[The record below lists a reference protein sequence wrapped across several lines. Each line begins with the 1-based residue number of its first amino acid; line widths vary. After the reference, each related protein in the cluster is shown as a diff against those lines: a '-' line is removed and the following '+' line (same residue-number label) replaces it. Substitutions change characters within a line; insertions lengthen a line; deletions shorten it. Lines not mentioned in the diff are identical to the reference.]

1 MILTILVFLI
11 ILSVLVLVHE
21 FGHFIIGKINGIK
34 IEEFALGLPFTKPLF
49 SKKLKDGMKISLY
62 PLLFGGFVKLLGE
75 DADEKS
81 KNSFSR
87 KTVWQR
93 IAVVIAGVV
102 MNLFLA
108 VFAFYIFLTLSGFKV
123 LIPKLADYKF
133 ISPNYNLYHHGQ
145 VSECG
150 VDGKYY
156 QCLLNNCLENFS
168 DSLLATLE
176 AYFVAGKGY
185 KNMINKYLSPSNF
198 LRAKF
203 VKAGF
208 DEKNILYLPNA
219 ITDNNFKMSSGDLDY
234 VAFVGRLSDEKGL
247 KYLLGAAG
255 KLSNIRF
262 VIVGDGPQRV
272 ELEKIKNDNQLNN
285 VEFVGQKNGVELD
298 SLIAGAR
305 LLVLPA
311 VWYENAPLSILEAKA
326 HGKIIVASDIGGIS
340 EMLPK
345 ELLVKPADEVALS
358 QKIDEWFNKNE
369 TDRQAMS
376 ERLFGQASAENR
388 PEIYLQRLL
397 KVYSE

>member
-1 MILTILVFLI
+1 MNFQPDVLHFHNIYHQLSCSI
-11 ILSVLVLVHE
+11 IE
-21 FGHFIIGKINGIK
+21 
-34 IEEFALGLPFTKPLF
+34 
-49 SKKLKDGMKISLY
+49 
-62 PLLFGGFVKLLGE
+62 
-75 DADEKS
+75 
-81 KNSFSR
+81 
-87 KTVWQR
+87 
-93 IAVVIAGVV
+93 AVVEKKIKSV
-102 MNLFLA
+102 M
-108 VFAFYIFLTLSGFKV
+108 TLH
-123 LIPKLADYKF
+123 DYKF